1 MTPEKLLL
9 HGKIDALH
17 TMAQKNVGA
26 CTLIGNKRFIHTGT
40 ERRTPVPPILFKSE
54 GVTAVNGQKKKK
66 LPFTSPPL
74 RLRFD
79 HLVGFVYDSL
89 PPCPVIYRLLLSLC
103 GQCSHQSLLSEH
115 LSPLLA

>member
-26 CTLIGNKRFIHTGT
+26 CTLIGNKRFICT
-40 ERRTPVPPILFKSE
+40 RTPVPPILFKSE
-54 GVTAVNGQKKKK
+54 GGVTAVNGKKKK

-79 HLVGFVYDSL
+79 HLVGFLYDSL
-89 PPCPVIYRLLLSLC
+89 PPCPVIYIAANAATSLF
-103 GQCSHQSLLSEH
+103 
-115 LSPLLA
+115 LADTCHHS